1 MTFGWAPLP
10 KPVLR
15 MGSVSSDPLNPLCI
29 LKKNTVSTRMN
40 PRYCSESVSLKNLL
54 AEQIFIASKHLD
66 LEERK
71 TTC

>member
-1 MTFGWAPLP
+1 
-10 KPVLR
+10 
-15 MGSVSSDPLNPLCI
+15 MGVQSSSTDASVSSDPLNPLCI

-54 AEQIFIASKHLD
+54 AGQIFIASKHLV
-66 LEERK
+66 LEERI